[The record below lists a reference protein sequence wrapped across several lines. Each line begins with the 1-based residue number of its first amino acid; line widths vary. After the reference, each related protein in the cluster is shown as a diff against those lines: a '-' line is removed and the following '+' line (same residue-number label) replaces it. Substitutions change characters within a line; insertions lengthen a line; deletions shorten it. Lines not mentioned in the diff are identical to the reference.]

1 MEEGFG
7 GCHFL
12 TWCAVESLLQIVA
25 VVIQLEFA
33 GVSIEGSRMVLSVT
47 FDKMMIALM
56 EDLLA
61 PIIIN
66 PNIVRC
72 LCRRCLYEAPTYY
85 EDQPSM

>member
-25 VVIQLEFA
+25 VVIQLESA

-47 FDKMMIALM
+47 FDKMIIALM
-56 EDLLA
+56 EDHQVPGAVAPLA
-61 PIIIN
+61 LAQQN
-66 PNIVRC
+66 
-72 LCRRCLYEAPTYY
+72 LQLQSSKL
-85 EDQPSM
+85 DHHLQ

>member
-1 MEEGFG
+1 MMEEGFD

-33 GVSIEGSRMVLSVT
+33 GESIEASRMVLSVT
-47 FDKMMIALM
+47 FDKMIALM

-61 PIIIN
+61 PINID
-66 PNIVRC
+66 PNIIRC
-72 LCRRCLYEAPTYY
+72 IVLTSNLFKLAYPA
-85 EDQPSM
+85 

>member
-1 MEEGFG
+1 
-7 GCHFL
+7 
-12 TWCAVESLLQIVA
+12 VESLLQIVA

-33 GVSIEGSRMVLSVT
+33 GVSIEGSRMVLSAT

-66 PNIVRC
+66 PNI
-72 LCRRCLYEAPTYY
+72 
-85 EDQPSM
+85 